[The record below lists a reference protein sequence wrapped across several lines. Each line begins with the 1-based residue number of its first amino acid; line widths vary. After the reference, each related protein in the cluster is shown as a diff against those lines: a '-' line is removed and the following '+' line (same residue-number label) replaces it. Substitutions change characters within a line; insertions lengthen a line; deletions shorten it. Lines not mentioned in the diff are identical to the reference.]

1 MRGEPQRID
10 QPISNRCIRHG
21 QVTQRVRAAAVSNF
35 TISSPCPL
43 HKRVQTVD
51 TAGPHTARDQPSP
64 QTPLSVSASLP
75 QAVADYVIQ
84 LWAH

>member
-35 TISSPCPL
+35 AISPLCPL
-43 HKRVQTVD
+43 HKCVQTVH
-51 TAGPHTARDQPSP
+51 TAGPPNTRLEVGPPEA
-64 QTPLSVSASLP
+64 PLSFSVTST
-75 QAVADYVIQ
+75 QVTTAVVKRFR
-84 LWAH
+84 